1 MLRRLFSRR
10 NAPDE
15 ALRDAAYGQIV
26 AAARQ
31 TALFARWGVPDT
43 PLGRF
48 EMVSL
53 HMILALRRLSGRGEA
68 AERLAA
74 GLADLFF
81 SETDRALRDL
91 GVGDGRVPKTLKAMA
106 EMFYGRAK
114 AYGDAIGAS
123 DEAALA
129 AALRRNVRPD
139 GADWPQVQA
148 LARHALAV
156 DSALAALTD
165 EEIAAGGFVFP
176 QPAAKEANP

>member
-1 MLRRLFSRR
+1 MLRRWFSRR

-31 TALFARWGVPDT
+31 KALYAVWDAPDT

-48 EMVSL
+48 EMLSL
-53 HMILALRRLSGRGEA
+53 HMILALRRLSGQGEV
-68 AERLAA
+68 AEGLAA
-74 GLADLFF
+74 SLADLFF

-114 AYGDAIGAS
+114 AYGDAIGAG
-123 DEAALA
+123 DGAALA

-139 GADWPQVQA
+139 GAEWPEAEA

-156 DSALAALTD
+156 DAAFAHMSKED
-165 EEIAAGGFVFP
+165 IAAGRFDFP
-176 QPAAKEANP
+176 PPHQGKTT